1 MKCIQGSKRRQVR
14 CYVKGGEAISKTAA
28 IVNRAYSHNYRK
40 FAADQARKQLR
51 HNGLTPLSL
60 LKSSMFEMCVQSEA
74 NQKRLDLEQEY
85 SDR

>member
-1 MKCIQGSKRRQVR
+1 MS
-14 CYVKGGEAISKTAA
+14 
-28 IVNRAYSHNYRK
+28 RAGRLSAKPPQLLTGPIPHNYRK
-40 FAADQARKQLR
+40 LANLNKSAGLGGLSRVFLRLELLR

>member
-1 MKCIQGSKRRQVR
+1 MS
-14 CYVKGGEAISKTAA
+14 
-28 IVNRAYSHNYRK
+28 RAGRLSAKPPQLLTGPIPHNYRK